1 MTQEELYE
9 AIDATIAPNGQ
20 RGITAE
26 SLAALLKDIA
36 ANAGG
41 SGQGALRV
49 YTMQEQGLT
58 LELLEQ
64 LNSMLPSMSPRVSAL
79 LEANAAVYN
88 QIVTGLMAREP
99 APIVVLDMGMG
110 GNVMLDAMAEM
121 VGGKPDGFEDTMMWN
136 NPVSVYARYTL
147 EEGVETIE
155 VRLIDSSTSQS
166 SAPHKLA
173 GWVLSADGS
182 CVYTAATE

>member
-26 SLAALLKDIA
+26 SLATLLKDIA

-49 YTMQEQGLT
+49 YTIQEQGLT

-121 VGGKPDGFEDTMMWN
+121 AGGKPDGFEDTMMWN

-166 SAPHKLA
+166 SAPQKLA